1 MREVAGGDVVDFTS
15 ERSMRA
21 KAGHCTRIMREVAGG
36 DAVDFTSERITPVK
50 PGLHAQIE
58 RRPSGWHTGGSKR
71 ARILVSCTTSWH
83 RFSVHFSDFGPTR
96 PRKGETNRGYKRAAI
111 VY

>member
-36 DAVDFTSERITPVK
+36 DAVDVTRGRSPRR
-50 PGLHAQIE
+50 HAL
-58 RRPSGWHTGGSKR
+58 SAGAT
-71 ARILVSCTTSWH
+71 
-83 RFSVHFSDFGPTR
+83 
-96 PRKGETNRGYKRAAI
+96 
-111 VY
+111 